1 MRGCAERNAPA
12 LLACG
17 TLPHPHHEETH
28 RMRRLGLIGGMS
40 WESTA
45 LYYRALNEGVRA
57 RLGGLHSAELL
68 LHSVD
73 FADIEA
79 LQRAGDWTRAGEV
92 LAEAALGLQRAG
104 AEGLLLCTNTMHKVA
119 PSIEA
124 RCTIPLLHIADATGA
139 AIRAAGLTRVALLG
153 TRFTMREAFYRERLQ
168 ERFGLAVEVPDED
181 AQAEIDRVIFNELCL
196 GQIQDASRARYR
208 AVCAQ
213 LLDRGCEGVILGCTE
228 IGLLL
233 QREHVDAPLFDTA
246 ALHVEAALAWALAW
260 QAVAEQPASP
270 ARDGRDDEASA

>member
-1 MRGCAERNAPA
+1 
-12 LLACG
+12 
-17 TLPHPHHEETH
+17 
-28 RMRRLGLIGGMS
+28 MRRLGLIGGMS

-73 FADIEA
+73 FADIEV
-79 LQRAGDWTRAGEV
+79 LQRADDWTQAGKV
-92 LAEAALGLQRAG
+92 LGEAALGLQRAG
-104 AEGLLLCTNTMHKVA
+104 AKGLLLCTNTMHKVA

-124 RCTIPLLHIADATGA
+124 RCDLPLLHIADATGA

-168 ERFGLAVEVPDED
+168 ERFGLAVEVPDDE
-181 AQAEIDRVIFNELCL
+181 AQAEIDRVIFEELCL
-196 GQIQDASRARYR
+196 GQIRDASRAHYR

-213 LLDRGCEGVILGCTE
+213 LLDRGSEGVILGCTE

-233 QREHVDAPLFDTA
+233 KPEDVAAPLFDTA
-246 ALHVEAALAWALAW
+246 ALHVEAALDWALA
-260 QAVAEQPASP
+260 
-270 ARDGRDDEASA
+270 

>member
-1 MRGCAERNAPA
+1 
-12 LLACG
+12 
-17 TLPHPHHEETH
+17 
-28 RMRRLGLIGGMS
+28 MRRLGLIGGMS

-79 LQRAGDWTRAGEV
+79 LQRAGDWARAGKV
-92 LAEAALGLQRAG
+92 LADAALGLQRAG

-119 PSIEA
+119 PTIEA
-124 RCTIPLLHIADATGA
+124 RCALPLLHIADATGA
-139 AIRAAGLTRVALLG
+139 AIRDMGLRRVALLG
-153 TRFTMREAFYRERLQ
+153 TRFTMREDFYRERLH
-168 ERFGLAVEVPDED
+168 ERFGLTVDVPDETT
-181 AQAEIDRVIFNELCL
+181 QAAIDRVIFDELCL
-196 GQIQDASRARYR
+196 GRIEEDSRALYR
-208 AVCAQ
+208 KACAD

-233 QREHVDAPLFDTA
+233 QPEHVPAPLFDTA
-246 ALHVEAALAWALAW
+246 ALHVDAALAWALA
-260 QAVAEQPASP
+260 
-270 ARDGRDDEASA
+270 